1 MPESPA
7 PNALQEILEETGLDG
22 FVINVDG
29 VYTDSI
35 ECMEAEDY
43 IELLMYYGVTIPY
56 EILDAHN
63 IVYNP
68 NEERELASVI
78 YPNYEVYY
86 GRYISEDELTEDL
99 SMLSSFME

>member
-35 ECMEAEDY
+35 EWWKPKIILRLSY
-43 IELLMYYGVTIPY
+43 VLWSYYTP
-56 EILDAHN
+56 
-63 IVYNP
+63 
-68 NEERELASVI
+68 
-78 YPNYEVYY
+78 
-86 GRYISEDELTEDL
+86 
-99 SMLSSFME
+99 

>member
-43 IELLMYYGVTIPY
+43 IELLMYYGVTIPH

-68 NEERELASVI
+68 NEELTSLSRLTPQSHASTSLH
-78 YPNYEVYY
+78 VYA
-86 GRYISEDELTEDL
+86 
-99 SMLSSFME
+99 